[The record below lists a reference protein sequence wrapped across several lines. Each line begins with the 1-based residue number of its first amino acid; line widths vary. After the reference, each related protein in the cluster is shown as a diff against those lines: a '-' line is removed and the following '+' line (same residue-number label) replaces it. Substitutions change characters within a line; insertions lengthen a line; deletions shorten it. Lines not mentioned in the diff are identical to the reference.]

1 MAFAATGLLLGGGLP
16 ANATETTGSHEAASP
31 FSTGGLSPAATVVS
45 EGAPVTHEV
54 VPGDTLGAISS
65 AYGVEVE
72 AVFVLNGMGWETIIY
87 PGDVVAVTGEET
99 VSEEV
104 PVTHEV
110 VPGDTLGAI
119 SDAYGVEVEAV
130 FALNGMGWETIIYP
144 GDVIALTPDGAVGGP
159 VGAPAP
165 VIAPAPAP
173 APAPA
178 SAPEPV
184 RTMSVAPASVSE
196 PAVVPASAPVGRLSA
211 PVANMVANSPFG
223 YRVNPLTGGA
233 AELHTGVDFAA
244 GCDTPVLSS
253 AAGTVTEA
261 GFSAYGGGNRIVID
275 HGNGLQTTYNHLQ
288 SLGVQTGQSVGA
300 GALIGIAGPPATPP
314 AATSTSRSSSTA
326 RPSTPPAGC
335 NRMVSERPGVDPGAQ
350 TPSVLMA

>member
-1 MAFAATGLLLGGGLP
+1 MKAVSRAVTSEAGNIGRSAAVAFAATGLLLGGGLP

-184 RTMSVAPASVSE
+184 RTMSVAPASV
-196 PAVVPASAPVGRLSA
+196 
-211 PVANMVANSPFG
+211 
-223 YRVNPLTGGA
+223 
-233 AELHTGVDFAA
+233 
-244 GCDTPVLSS
+244 
-253 AAGTVTEA
+253 
-261 GFSAYGGGNRIVID
+261 
-275 HGNGLQTTYNHLQ
+275 
-288 SLGVQTGQSVGA
+288 
-300 GALIGIAGPPATPP
+300 
-314 AATSTSRSSSTA
+314 
-326 RPSTPPAGC
+326 
-335 NRMVSERPGVDPGAQ
+335 
-350 TPSVLMA
+350 

>member
-1 MAFAATGLLLGGGLP
+1 MKAVSRAVTSEAGNIGRSAAVAFAATGLLLGGGLP

-65 AYGVEVE
+65 
-72 AVFVLNGMGWETIIY
+72 
-87 PGDVVAVTGEET
+87 
-99 VSEEV
+99 
-104 PVTHEV
+104 
-110 VPGDTLGAI
+110 
-119 SDAYGVEVEAV
+119 AYGVEVEAV

-300 GALIGIAGPPATPP
+300 GALIGIAGATGN
-314 AATSTSRSSSTA
+314 ASGCHLHFEVVVNGQTVD
-326 RPSTPPAGC
+326 PAGW
-335 NRMVSERPGVDPGAQ
+335 
-350 TPSVLMA
+350 L

>member
-1 MAFAATGLLLGGGLP
+1 MKAVSRAVTSEAGNIGRSAAVAFAATGLLLGGGLP

-72 AVFVLNGMGWETIIY
+72 AVF
-87 PGDVVAVTGEET
+87 
-99 VSEEV
+99 
-104 PVTHEV
+104 
-110 VPGDTLGAI
+110 
-119 SDAYGVEVEAV
+119 
-130 FALNGMGWETIIYP
+130 ALNGMGWETIIYP
-144 GDVIALTPDGAVGGP
+144 GDVIALTPDGEVGGP

-300 GALIGIAGPPATPP
+300 GALIGIAGATGN
-314 AATSTSRSSSTA
+314 ASGCHLHFEVVVNGQTVD
-326 RPSTPPAGC
+326 PAGW
-335 NRMVSERPGVDPGAQ
+335 
-350 TPSVLMA
+350 L

>member
-1 MAFAATGLLLGGGLP
+1 MKAVSRAVTSEAGNIGRSAAVAFAATGLLLGGGLP

-184 RTMSVAPASVSE
+184 RTRSVAPASVSE

-300 GALIGIAGPPATPP
+300 GALIGIAGATGN
-314 AATSTSRSSSTA
+314 ASGCHLHFEVVVNGQTVD
-326 RPSTPPAGC
+326 PAGW
-335 NRMVSERPGVDPGAQ
+335 
-350 TPSVLMA
+350 L

>member
-1 MAFAATGLLLGGGLP
+1 MKAVSRAVTSEAGNIGRSAAVAFAATGLLLGGGLP

-72 AVFVLNGMGWETIIY
+72 AVFV
-87 PGDVVAVTGEET
+87 
-99 VSEEV
+99 
-104 PVTHEV
+104 
-110 VPGDTLGAI
+110 
-119 SDAYGVEVEAV
+119 
-130 FALNGMGWETIIYP
+130 LNGMGWETIIYP

-300 GALIGIAGPPATPP
+300 GALIGIAGATGN
-314 AATSTSRSSSTA
+314 ASGCHLHFEVVVNGQTVD
-326 RPSTPPAGC
+326 PAGW
-335 NRMVSERPGVDPGAQ
+335 
-350 TPSVLMA
+350 L

>member
-1 MAFAATGLLLGGGLP
+1 
-16 ANATETTGSHEAASP
+16 
-31 FSTGGLSPAATVVS
+31 
-45 EGAPVTHEV
+45 
-54 VPGDTLGAISS
+54 
-65 AYGVEVE
+65 
-72 AVFVLNGMGWETIIY
+72 
-87 PGDVVAVTGEET
+87 
-99 VSEEV
+99 
-104 PVTHEV
+104 
-110 VPGDTLGAI
+110 
-119 SDAYGVEVEAV
+119 
-130 FALNGMGWETIIYP
+130 LNGMGWETIIYP

-300 GALIGIAGPPATPP
+300 GALIGIAGATGN
-314 AATSTSRSSSTA
+314 ASGCHLHFEVVVNGQTVD
-326 RPSTPPAGC
+326 PAGW
-335 NRMVSERPGVDPGAQ
+335 
-350 TPSVLMA
+350 L

>member
-1 MAFAATGLLLGGGLP
+1 MKAVSRAVTSEAGNIGRSAAVAFAATGLLLGGGLP

-31 FSTGGLSPAATVVS
+31 FSTGGLSPTATVVS

-72 AVFVLNGMGWETIIY
+72 AVFV
-87 PGDVVAVTGEET
+87 
-99 VSEEV
+99 
-104 PVTHEV
+104 
-110 VPGDTLGAI
+110 
-119 SDAYGVEVEAV
+119 
-130 FALNGMGWETIIYP
+130 LNGMGWETIIYP

-300 GALIGIAGPPATPP
+300 GALIGIAGATGN
-314 AATSTSRSSSTA
+314 ASGCHLHFEVVVNGQTVD
-326 RPSTPPAGC
+326 PAGW
-335 NRMVSERPGVDPGAQ
+335 
-350 TPSVLMA
+350 L

>member
-1 MAFAATGLLLGGGLP
+1 MKAVSRAVTSEAGNIGRSAAVAFAATGLLLGGGLP

-196 PAVVPASAPVGRLSA
+196 PASAPVGRLSA

-300 GALIGIAGPPATPP
+300 GALIGIAGATGN
-314 AATSTSRSSSTA
+314 ASGCHLHFEVVVNGQTVD
-326 RPSTPPAGC
+326 PAGW
-335 NRMVSERPGVDPGAQ
+335 
-350 TPSVLMA
+350 L